1 MAYFSSLN
9 NQPKPYSM
17 RKLLLLST
25 VLLISASLLAQK
37 GKGNQ
42 QKSRD
47 VVLGTG
53 GGQAEQAT
61 RGKKDK
67 EEKSEQGTRRG
78 GDPIWDGT
86 YGVQHGGKA
95 SKNQPAKVRAAF
107 ARDYP
112 NTSNV
117 SWSKYRGDWTAT
129 FHHGATRSTAVYH
142 ANGERRDTRTVI
154 PQAQAPR
161 TILDEI
167 LRRRAGSRIGD
178 IIRIEGPR
186 LASNI
191 FRVKTTHNGMTSYLF
206 YNEQGKEVKYDY

>member
-1 MAYFSSLN
+1 
-9 NQPKPYSM
+9 M

-25 VLLISASLLAQK
+25 VLLISTALLAQK

-53 GGQAEQAT
+53 GGQTEQTT

-67 EEKSEQGTRRG
+67 EERAEQGTRRG
-78 GDPIWDGT
+78 SDPVWDGT
-86 YGVQHGGKA
+86 TGYAGSGKA

-112 NTSNV
+112 NASNV

-129 FHHGATRSTAVYH
+129 FNHDASRSTAVYH

-154 PQAQAPR
+154 PQAQTPR

-191 FRVKTTHNGMTSYLF
+191 FRVKTTHNGTTSYLF
-206 YNEQGKEVKYDY
+206 YNEQGKQVNYDY